1 MFKDTEGVI
10 FDLDGTLVDS
20 MWIWSKI
27 DLDFINERNL
37 SITPE
42 ELMGAVAHFSFLETA
57 QYFKDRFNL
66 PETKHEIAQIWLGMA
81 VKEYGENVKL
91 KKGVREFLELLKN
104 KGIKMG
110 VASSNSKDLVLT
122 CLKANYI
129 EEYFNVVVTTDEA
142 GASSKSDPDVYLYAA
157 DKMGIKPEKSV
168 VFEDVLHA
176 MKGAK
181 KAGMKV
187 IGIRDIHSG
196 APETDILNVCELYL
210 NDFTSFTEE
219 YLSV

>member
-1 MFKDTEGVI
+1 MFKETEGVI

-27 DLDFINERNL
+27 DLDFINERKL

-66 PETKHEIAQIWLGMA
+66 PETKFEIARIWHGMA
-81 VKEYGENVKL
+81 VKEYGENVRL
-91 KKGVREFLELLKN
+91 KKGVREFLKLLKS

-110 VASSNSKDLVLT
+110 VASSNAKDLVMT
-122 CLKANYI
+122 CLKANEI
-129 EEYFNVVVTTDEA
+129 DEFFNVVVTTDEA
-142 GASSKSDPDVYLYAA
+142 GASSKSEPDVYLYAA
-157 DKMGIKPEKSV
+157 EKMGIQPEKAL

-196 APETDILNVCELYL
+196 APEIEILNVCEVYL
-210 NDFTSFTEE
+210 NDFTSFNEDF
-219 YLSV
+219 LSV